1 MNSASHRIAA
11 AAGREPFDRGAWLLL
26 GFIGLLVVLCAAQ
39 LAYRFTLPTD
49 GWRAESLDV
58 ACELTLLDNVTAA
71 PSGLQAGDVVIAV
84 NGEAFDPACAGFPLP
99 AGWEAGGSV
108 VYTVRRG
115 EQVLDVNVPVTHWT
129 LARVLRY
136 NFGSVAALT
145 SGFSA
150 AVLFF
155 ALGLFTFFNRPATP
169 AARALLMFSSA
180 VFVQGLSSILPP
192 DIGVWFDPQ
201 IRLPVSFFSYAII
214 GSLYGPTLLSF
225 SLVFPR
231 PKAAVARRP
240 WLAVAPYTLS
250 IVVLLAVYVFNMV
263 PLAFTMMMVLLIA
276 SIASLAHSA
285 ITMRDAVSRAQMQ
298 WGVGGVAAG
307 LAVALTT
314 FLPSLLPLGEWADS
328 PFINTFSLGF
338 IIMGLSLSVAVLRY
352 RLFDIS
358 LVIRR
363 TLTYSVLTLLLA
375 AVYFGAVVVLE
386 GVFRGVA
393 GGASSLAI
401 VLSTL
406 AIAALFAPLRRRVQT
421 AIDRRFNRRA
431 YDAAR
436 TLAAFGGQLRDEV
449 ELRALTDQL
458 LEVVD
463 DTMQPAHVRLW
474 LRE

>member
-1 MNSASHRIAA
+1 MSGTPVSHSRPPA
-11 AAGREPFDRGAWLLL
+11 REPFGRGAWLLL
-26 GFIGLLVVLCAAQ
+26 GFIGLLVMLCAAQ
-39 LAYRFTLPTD
+39 LAYRFTMPTD
-49 GWRAESLDV
+49 GWRAENMV
-58 ACELTLLDNVTAA
+58 EACELTLLGNVTAA
-71 PSGLQAGDVVIAV
+71 PSGLQLGDVVTAV
-84 NGEAFDPACAGFPLP
+84 NGEVFDPACAGFPRP
-99 AGWEAGGSV
+99 AGWEVGGSV

-115 EQVLDVNVPVTHWT
+115 EQVLDVSVPVTHWT
-129 LARVLRY
+129 LERVLRY

-169 AARALLMFSSA
+169 AARALLMFSG
-180 VFVQGLSSILPP
+180 VLFVNSLSSTLPS
-192 DIGVWFDPQ
+192 DIGVWFDPL
-201 IRLPVSFFSYAII
+201 IRFPVSFFSYAII
-214 GSLYGPTLLSF
+214 GSFFGPALLSF

-231 PKAAVARRP
+231 PKAVVARRP

-250 IVVLLAVYVFNMV
+250 VVVLLAVYVFNLV
-263 PLAFTMMMVLLIA
+263 PLAFTTMMLLLIA
-276 SIASLAHSA
+276 SIVSLAHSA

-298 WGVGGVAAG
+298 WGVGGVVVG
-307 LAVALTT
+307 LGVALLT
-314 FLPSLLPLGEWADS
+314 FVPNWLPELEWLGWVN
-328 PFINTFSLGF
+328 PFSLGF
-338 IIMGLSLSVAVLRY
+338 VLMGLSLSVAILRY
-352 RLFDIS
+352 RVFDID

-375 AVYFGAVVVLE
+375 AVYFGTVVVLE
-386 GVFRGVA
+386 GAFRGVS

-406 AIAALFAPLRRRVQT
+406 AIAALFAPLRRRVQG

-436 TLAAFGGQLRDEV
+436 TLAEFGATLRDQVEIDALTGQL
-449 ELRALTDQL
+449 LT
-458 LEVVD
+458 VVD
-463 DTMQPAHVRLW
+463 DTMQPAHARLW